1 MSVEGGPQIRGGM
14 TIKEGSIRGRRI
26 YGVWAAV
33 CVIALVPLSAVA
45 WVLLPESSVKGPQAG
60 TALSDPNWEF
70 RYGGTEQ
77 YTPGS
82 AMMSSTPE
90 FANGSSQR
98 LRFISIT
105 PNYTSAC
112 PIKMLQQSAYSN
124 DGPTVY
130 AIAADET
137 PKELGYVSGIPISR
151 VSLRPHWVTGR
162 FDTFTFLVPGNS
174 KSVSP
179 ATPRVTS

>member
-14 TIKEGSIRGRRI
+14 TIKEGSIRGSRI

-105 PNYTSAC
+105 PNY
-112 PIKMLQQSAYSN
+112 
-124 DGPTVY
+124 
-130 AIAADET
+130 
-137 PKELGYVSGIPISR
+137 SR
-151 VSLRPHWVTGR
+151 LVRSRCCNSQHIQMMAQR
-162 FDTFTFLVPGNS
+162 FT
-174 KSVSP
+174 
-179 ATPRVTS
+179 R